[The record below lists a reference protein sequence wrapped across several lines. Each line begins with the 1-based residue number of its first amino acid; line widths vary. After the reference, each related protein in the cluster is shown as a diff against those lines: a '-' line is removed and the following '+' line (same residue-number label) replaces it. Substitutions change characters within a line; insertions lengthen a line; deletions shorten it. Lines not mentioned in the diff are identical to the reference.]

1 MLLELEFF
9 EPEQMIVQQNTD
21 IYDMEKE
28 AFYPNE
34 FFYIVLNGNFK
45 VTAGQF
51 NKNKRMDSE

>member
-1 MLLELEFF
+1 
-9 EPEQMIVQQNTD
+9 MIVQQNTD